1 MELSVPRGFR
11 ADQSIINRQKEED
24 RMREACAY
32 DNKMKNL
39 GIYSG
44 WFEKNQLGILH
55 TRLGNKTISLVL
67 PFSTLLFGKGVHH
80 TETDVVAC
88 SHILMTYVSKTYNQ
102 ELHTIINPFGLLL
115 PKPIEQPHINDK

>member
-1 MELSVPRGFR
+1 MEMSVPRGFR

-44 WFEKNQLGILH
+44 WFEKNQKFAVENNEKRNEQRIKEELMFTYQEIKMRRRI
-55 TRLGNKTISLVL
+55 RLRELYLAEYNRYEDELNKMGLS
-67 PFSTLLFGKGVHH
+67 
-80 TETDVVAC
+80 VVKER
-88 SHILMTYVSKTYNQ
+88 S
-102 ELHTIINPFGLLL
+102 
-115 PKPIEQPHINDK
+115 

>member
-1 MELSVPRGFR
+1 MEMSVPRGFR

-44 WFEKNQLGILH
+44 WFEKNQ
-55 TRLGNKTISLVL
+55 KFAV
-67 PFSTLLFGKGVHH
+67 GK
-80 TETDVVAC
+80 
-88 SHILMTYVSKTYNQ
+88 
-102 ELHTIINPFGLLL
+102 
-115 PKPIEQPHINDK
+115 